1 MTKQEIINILNSSE
15 LEAKEKETFFA
26 IIANEEDPISM
37 EAQAQIIDAV
47 SDIVKNIASSEGITL
62 LESNEV
68 KKIDEEFQK
77 ELDEA
82 EKLLSTLDMTER
94 DLDIAYTTNKA

>member
-15 LEAKEKETFFA
+15 LEAKDKETFLA

-37 EAQAQIIDAV
+37 EAQAQIIDAI
-47 SDIVKNIASSEGITL
+47 SDIVKGMAESDGII
-62 LESNEV
+62 LEESDEV

-82 EKLLSTLDMTER
+82 EKLLSTLDIAER
-94 DLDIAYTTNKA
+94 DLDIAYAANKA